1 MDSLQALVLRALLTK
16 AGWAEYAEIVSE
28 DILTNTNV
36 QAVYAHI
43 KNLHTKTEGDLTPE
57 GVRLDIVSTYRKSSE
72 RAQELCDLVTAV
84 EKAEEVED
92 GILRNSVQRFA
103 QRELLA
109 RVATDIA
116 KRLGDEAL
124 DVQRVKALVDRAVEV
139 GEGVH
144 TSVLD
149 AVGGALP
156 GEDDDRPAISSLGL
170 GSELDRVLG
179 GGVAAGELLVFV
191 APPSR
196 GKTSYLCAVGARAAK
211 EGRRVLHITLEV
223 NATRVNRRYDSAWTG
238 LKRRELSE
246 RPKAVAAARKEI
258 QTAGGGVWIK
268 DWSYNDAG
276 VAPSDVKGLV
286 RQMRQAGHEID
297 LVIVDYMGLMIPNR
311 TGNFA
316 RREVRHVMGQQVK
329 ELRAVSVALGVP
341 MLTAWQI
348 NRMGSSLDTIQMD
361 HVAESWEVT
370 QHADILLALNQS
382 RGEAENN
389 QMRIGVLKQRDGTA
403 RPQVLVESDLDRCTI
418 RGIGEEGLL
427 DDPEPAN
434 ITAEVGEVQGEG

>member
-1 MDSLQALVLRALLTK
+1 
-16 AGWAEYAEIVSE
+16 
-28 DILTNTNV
+28 
-36 QAVYAHI
+36 
-43 KNLHTKTEGDLTPE
+43 
-57 GVRLDIVSTYRKSSE
+57 
-72 RAQELCDLVTAV
+72 
-84 EKAEEVED
+84 
-92 GILRNSVQRFA
+92 
-103 QRELLA
+103 
-109 RVATDIA
+109 
-116 KRLGDEAL
+116 
-124 DVQRVKALVDRAVEV
+124 
-139 GEGVH
+139 
-144 TSVLD
+144 
-149 AVGGALP
+149 
-156 GEDDDRPAISSLGL
+156 
-170 GSELDRVLG
+170 
-179 GGVAAGELLVFV
+179 
-191 APPSR
+191 
-196 GKTSYLCAVGARAAK
+196 
-211 EGRRVLHITLEV
+211 
-223 NATRVNRRYDSAWTG
+223 
-238 LKRRELSE
+238 
-246 RPKAVAAARKEI
+246 
-258 QTAGGGVWIK
+258 
-268 DWSYNDAG
+268 
-276 VAPSDVKGLV
+276 
-286 RQMRQAGHEID
+286 MRQAGHEID

-311 TGNFA
+311 TGNFS